1 MSKKPTVN
9 SGLTEFRDADA
20 LFEAK
25 VAYSGL
31 FENSFFLT
39 PDEPLPKFL
48 LAINDFETKAIIAH
62 RTFGITIAAR
72 KASRIVL
79 NEIYSN
85 EAHYVNRIS
94 NGNLVML
101 ISSRFIISGTGKSPE
116 IADFSVV
123 NGINPG
129 DLDFSAH
136 AIELASSYEI
146 DVRIV
151 SLTAPNDWTHCTTMG
166 SHKETV
172 SGFISG
178 ELYEFRMR
186 PIYSNSKGPYFDS
199 IQIRVM

>member
-1 MSKKPTVN
+1 MARKSTVN
-9 SGLTEFRDADA
+9 TGLTGFKDSDA

-31 FENSFFLT
+31 FENPFFLT

-48 LAINDFETKAIIAH
+48 LAINDFEAKAIIAH
-62 RTFGITIAAR
+62 RTFGAPIAAR
-72 KASRIVL
+72 NASRIVL

-94 NGNLVML
+94 NGNLEML
-101 ISSRFIISGTGKSPE
+101 ITSRFIITGTGKYPE
-116 IADFSVV
+116 IANFSVV
-123 NGINPG
+123 NGAKPG

-166 SHKETV
+166 SHTETV

-186 PIYSNSKGPYFDS
+186 PVYSKSKGPYFDS
-199 IQIRVM
+199 IQIRVL